1 MQWLHAQ
8 DHVARAHDVVGGD
21 LLVWPSLLFV
31 VEAES
36 SFVLV
41 WLTVIR
47 GELFNEGGVF
57 LASERSNLGGVVGS
71 SDGNS
76 EDDRF
81 GDDSELSVLR
91 RFSGVTGVLA
101 LRFFDR
107 RRSIS
112 WSISMLLKDTELMVL
127 HLKW

>member
-1 MQWLHAQ
+1 MSTEA
-8 DHVARAHDVVGGD
+8 VAYSMVTTLLVVGGD

-31 VEAES
+31 VDAES

-57 LASERSNLGGVVGS
+57 LARERFNLGGVVGS

-76 EDDRF
+76 EDDCF

-112 WSISMLLKDTELMVL
+112 WSISMLLEDTELMVL
-127 HLKW
+127 HLK